1 MQDELDF
8 DRMLLDISTKNIM
21 ASLLESLSQIKSYV
35 RYLI

>member
-8 DRMLLDISTKNIM
+8 DRMLLDISAKNIM

>member
-8 DRMLLDISTKNIM
+8 DRMLLDSVKNIM
-21 ASLLESLSQIKSYV
+21 ASLLESLSQIKLYV